1 MKPVYLTGREMW
13 CIVNSVEFFG
23 HCNTTLTNQT
33 VKLLHELE
41 RLRRMRAGEGVPAPM
56 TADVTVSAEGV
67 ATATLDVQDG
77 AAGGL
82 VALPA
87 PDHEGESR
95 NEPNLAQ
102 LLFWQGVNGGLQVEH
117 GSSACP
123 VPGRVSS
130 QPRSVQ
136 CPSGGASHPR
146 HPGPTRSC
154 MTS

>member
-1 MKPVYLTGREMW
+1 MVYSSFGR
-13 CIVNSVEFFG
+13 VHSVEFFG
-23 HCNTTLTNQT
+23 RYNTTRTNQA
-33 VKLLHELE
+33 VRLLHELK
-41 RLRRMRAGEGVPAPM
+41 RLWRMGAGEGVPAPM
-56 TADVTVSAEGV
+56 TADVTASAEGV

-102 LLFWQGVNGGLQVEH
+102 LACWQGVNGRLQAEN

-123 VPGRVSS
+123 VPGRGSS